1 MAEGRDQVGIGRREF
16 LRRGTTAVGAGALA
30 RFSGVSLGALA
41 CSTGSSRRLGAI
53 GLQLYTVR
61 SEMEKS
67 VDATLARVANVGY
80 TEVEFA
86 GYFGKS
92 PAEIRAL
99 LDNTGLQAPSAHVD
113 LADIRTKWGP
123 TLEGAS
129 EIGHRYLVCPSI
141 DEKDRDADGYKR
153 VAQEFNEAAR
163 EAKRHDILFAYHN
176 HDFDFAPLGDTV
188 GYDILLAE
196 TDPSLVL
203 LEADLYWMNKAK
215 RDPLAYFAKYP
226 GRFPLVHVKD
236 MAPDGAMSDVG
247 SGTLP
252 FARYFAKSAEAG
264 IRHYFVERDDA
275 SDAFASITRSYTYLK
290 TLGF

>member
-1 MAEGRDQVGIGRREF
+1 M
-16 LRRGTTAVGAGALA
+16 RRGATAVGGGVLA
-30 RFSGVSLGALA
+30 RMSGLSLGAVA
-41 CSTGSSRRLGAI
+41 CAPASGRRLGAI

-67 VDATLARVANVGY
+67 IDATLARVANIGY
-80 TEVEFA
+80 KEVEFA

-92 PAEIRAL
+92 PAEVRAL
-99 LDNTGLQAPSAHVD
+99 LDNTGLQAPSAHVA

-141 DEKDRDADGYKR
+141 DEKERDADGYKR

-176 HDFDFAPLGDTV
+176 HDFDFSPLGDTV

-196 TDPSLVL
+196 TDPALVL
-203 LEADLYWMNKAK
+203 LELDLYWMNVGK
-215 RDPLAYFAKYP
+215 RDPLTYFAKYP

-252 FARYFAKSAEAG
+252 FARYFAKSGEAG
-264 IRHYFVERDDA
+264 IRHYYVERDDA
-275 SDAFASITRSYTYLK
+275 TDAFGSITRSYTYIK